1 MNLIVILIS
10 LVPFYLLGAFPT
22 GHLVAKVY
30 GIDITSRGSGNVGA
44 TNVARV
50 VGKRAGIFTLFG
62 DALKGALGVVIAGFV
77 VGDAWFPGAA
87 AVAVVLGHCFS
98 LPPYLKGGKGVATA
112 LGVITVLYPSSSI
125 VALATFGAFFGI
137 WKIVSLAS
145 IAATL
150 VVPMWA
156 LVMNAP
162 DAVSVSL
169 MVIAALIVMR
179 HEQNIKR
186 LIEGR
191 EPRFETKKEP
201 SPGAAE

>member
-1 MNLIVILIS
+1 MNLIVIFIS
-10 LVPFYLLGAFPT
+10 LIPFYLLGAFPT
-22 GHLVAKVY
+22 GSLVAKIY
-30 GIDITSRGSGNVGA
+30 GIDITSKGSGNVGA

-50 VGKRAGIFTLFG
+50 VGKRAGILTLLG
-62 DALKGALGVVIAGFV
+62 DALKGALGVLIAGLV

-98 LPPYLKGGKGVATA
+98 VPPYLRGGKGVATA

-125 VALATFGAFFGI
+125 VALVTFGAFFGI

-150 VVPMWA
+150 VVPIWA
-156 LVMNAP
+156 LVTNAP
-162 DAVSVSL
+162 DTVSASL
-169 MVIAALIVMR
+169 IAIAALIVMR

-191 EPRFETKKEP
+191 EPKFSARREE
-201 SPGAAE
+201 SPGTAE

>member
-1 MNLIVILIS
+1 MTLILIFIS
-10 LVPFYLLGAFPT
+10 LVPFYFLGAFPT
-22 GHLVAKVY
+22 GLLIAKLN
-30 GIDITSRGSGNVGA
+30 GIDITAQGSGNVGA

-50 VGKRAGIFTLFG
+50 IGKRAGIYTLLG
-62 DALKGALGVVIAGFV
+62 DALKGALGVWVAGLI
-77 VGDAWFPGAA
+77 VGDPWFSGAG
-87 AVAVVLGHCFS
+87 AVAVALGHCFS
-98 LPPYLKGGKGVATA
+98 VPPYLKGGKGVATA
-112 LGVITVLYPSSSI
+112 LGIITVLYPSSSI
-125 VALATFGAFFGI
+125 VALVTFGVFFGI

-156 LVMNAP
+156 LVTNAP

-169 MVIAALIVMR
+169 IAIAALIVMR

-191 EPRFETKKEP
+191 EPKFTARKEGEMG
-201 SPGAAE
+201 GAE

>member
-1 MNLIVILIS
+1 MNLILIFIS

-22 GHLVAKVY
+22 GLLIAKLK
-30 GIDITSRGSGNVGA
+30 GIDITAQGSGNVGA

-50 VGKRAGIFTLFG
+50 IGRRAGIFTLLG
-62 DALKGALGVVIAGFV
+62 DALKGALGVCLAGLV
-77 VGDAWFPGAA
+77 VGDPWFSGGA
-87 AVAVVLGHCFS
+87 AVAVALGHCFS
-98 LPPYLKGGKGVATA
+98 VPPYLKGGKGVATA
-112 LGVITVLYPSSSI
+112 LGIITVLYPSSSI

-150 VVPMWA
+150 IVPMWA
-156 LVMNAP
+156 LVTNAP

-169 MVIAALIVMR
+169 IAIAALIVMR
-179 HEQNIKR
+179 HEQNIRR

-191 EPRFETKKEP
+191 EPTFAAKKEGE
-201 SPGAAE
+201 SGGAE

>member
-1 MNLIVILIS
+1 MNLIVIFIS

-22 GHLVAKVY
+22 GSLVAKIY
-30 GIDITSRGSGNVGA
+30 GIDITSKGSGNVGA

-50 VGKRAGIFTLFG
+50 VGKRAGILTLLG
-62 DALKGALGVVIAGFV
+62 DALKGALGVLIAGLV

-87 AVAVVLGHCFS
+87 AVSVVLGHCFS
-98 LPPYLKGGKGVATA
+98 VPPYLRGGKGVATA

-125 VALATFGAFFGI
+125 VALVTFGAFFGI

-150 VVPMWA
+150 VVPIWA
-156 LVMNAP
+156 LVTNAP
-162 DAVSVSL
+162 DAVSASL
-169 MVIAALIVMR
+169 IAIAALIVMR

-191 EPRFETKKEP
+191 EPKFSARREE
-201 SPGAAE
+201 SPGTAE

>member
-1 MNLIVILIS
+1 MNQFIILIS

-22 GHLVAKVY
+22 GHLIAKIY
-30 GIDITSRGSGNVGA
+30 GVDIASKGSGNVGA

-50 VGKRAGIFTLFG
+50 VGKRAGIMTLVG
-62 DALKGALGVVIAGFV
+62 DALKGALGVLIAGLV
-77 VGDAWFPGAA
+77 VGDGWFPGAA
-87 AVAVVLGHCFS
+87 AFAVVLGHCFS
-98 LPPYLKGGKGVATA
+98 VPPYLKGGKGVATA

-125 VALATFGAFFGI
+125 VALVTFGACFVV

-156 LVMNAP
+156 LVTNAS
-162 DAVSVSL
+162 DSVSASL
-169 MVIAALIVMR
+169 IVIAALIVMR
-179 HEQNIKR
+179 HEQNIRR

-191 EPRFETKKEP
+191 EPRFEDRKGESETT
-201 SPGAAE
+201 